1 MFNVRLK
8 EVYLMKRKIQILMLF
23 IFVLTISACVPVPVV
38 VGPQDSGY
46 NDQYGYDEYGSGYD
60 NNYYDV
66 PINYGEPCYY
76 PPPVNVT
83 FAFDYFTYEI
93 VNGYVDIVFWRGG
106 HRYHHEPWQEHG
118 RRISANDIR
127 SRDFHHRI
135 RGSELYQHRKM
146 LREKNNI
153 YHPDK
158 YYGVKPPSRHELEEQ
173 KRLREQQQ
181 QDQEKQ
187 RRIMEQQQKRE
198 QEKQR
203 ILKEQQQEQERQRYL
218 LDLQKQE
225 HEGKKRSIEM
235 QKQERENQK
244 RLLEQQRQN
253 KQKRLIEQQKQQQEK
268 QKRLMEQKKQEQEQ
282 EKEKQKK
289 LKERLKKPEQ
299 EQQQQKIIM

>member
-1 MFNVRLK
+1 
-8 EVYLMKRKIQILMLF
+8 MKRKIQILMLF
-23 IFVLTISACVPVPVV
+23 IFVFTISACVPVPVV

-46 NDQYGYDEYGSGYD
+46 NDQYVYDEYGSGYD

-158 YYGVKPPSRHELEEQ
+158 YYGVKSPSKRELDNQ
-173 KRLREQQQ
+173 RRLREQQQ

-198 QEKQR
+198 QE
-203 ILKEQQQEQERQRYL
+203 
-218 LDLQKQE
+218 
-225 HEGKKRSIEM
+225 
-235 QKQERENQK
+235 RENQK
-244 RLLEQQRQN
+244 RLLEQQQREQEKQGRLMERQQRDKQKQQQLQD
-253 KQKRLIEQQKQQQEK
+253 KQKRLMEQKKQQQEK
-268 QKRLMEQKKQEQEQ
+268 QKRLMEQKKQEQE
-282 EKEKQKK
+282 KEKQKK
-289 LKERLKKPEQ
+289 LKERQKKPEQ
-299 EQQQQKIIM
+299 EQEQQKIIM